1 VRVSKEYLE
10 RGVLRGSNSSRKLE
24 STDEPFLVRKE
35 VTVLFSPALTKGS
48 VEFLILSILED
59 GELYGY
65 EITKQI
71 QERSNHLL
79 AFRRSSIYPVLSR
92 MEGRGWI
99 SRRWTNGNRR
109 RCFYQLTE
117 EGSEALDR
125 QRIEWRVFT
134 AAVNLVVEPNGA

>member
-1 VRVSKEYLE
+1 M
-10 RGVLRGSNSSRKLE
+10 
-24 STDEPFLVRKE
+24 
-35 VTVLFSPALTKGS
+35 LFSPALTKGS
-48 VEFLILSILED
+48 VEFIILSILED

-99 SRRWTNGNRR
+99 SRRWTNGGRR
-109 RCFYQLTE
+109 RCFYNLTQ

-134 AAVNLVVEPNGA
+134 TAVNMVVEPNGD

>member
-1 VRVSKEYLE
+1 
-10 RGVLRGSNSSRKLE
+10 
-24 STDEPFLVRKE
+24 
-35 VTVLFSPALTKGS
+35 VLFSPALTKGS
-48 VEFLILSILED
+48 VEFLILSILEE

-79 AFRRSSIYPVLSR
+79 AFRRSSIYPILSR
-92 MEGRGWI
+92 MEGRGWV
-99 SRRWTNGNRR
+99 SRRWTDGNRR

-134 AAVNLVVEPNGA
+134 AAVNLVVESNGS

>member
-1 VRVSKEYLE
+1 VV
-10 RGVLRGSNSSRKLE
+10 
-24 STDEPFLVRKE
+24 
-35 VTVLFSPALTKGS
+35 VLFSPALTKGS

-71 QERSNHLL
+71 QDRSNQLL

-99 SRRWTNGNRR
+99 TRRWTNGNRR

-125 QRIEWRVFT
+125 QRIEWQLFT
-134 AAVNLVVEPNGA
+134 AAVNMVVEQNGS

>member
-1 VRVSKEYLE
+1 M
-10 RGVLRGSNSSRKLE
+10 
-24 STDEPFLVRKE
+24 
-35 VTVLFSPALTKGS
+35 LFSPALTKGS

-71 QERSNHLL
+71 QERSNNLL
-79 AFRRSSIYPVLSR
+79 TFRRSSIYPVLSR

-125 QRIEWRVFT
+125 RRIEWRVFT
-134 AAVNLVVEPNGA
+134 TAVNLVVEPNSAGLDST